1 MKKTIYSILAV
12 MTAVACFLAVS
23 CSPDDITVVKPTYIN
38 SDGIP
43 VVSIK
48 TEHAAG
54 VPADK
59 IRGTDLLLEV
69 MELSLAAAEETEENA
84 G

>member
-59 IRGTDLLLEV
+59 TQSIGCDIRVIDASGQFPGV
-69 MELSLAAAEETEENA
+69 
-84 G
+84 